1 MTMKSLLRDA
11 IVSSLVPVEF
21 PDNEGLVSAGGQ
33 NHLRV
38 LGVGGDLSHPAI
50 VASQRSPQLQGLSHP
65 WLRPFLKNC
74 SNNSYSDLN
83 IYKSTSSQSFSMLG
97 TEVFHSTN
105 IERSGIFCQQS
116 IHI

>member
-50 VASQRSPQLQGLSHP
+50 VPPQGAPQLQSLGHP
-65 WLRPFLKNC
+65 GNLR
-74 SNNSYSDLN
+74 
-83 IYKSTSSQSFSMLG
+83 
-97 TEVFHSTN
+97 
-105 IERSGIFCQQS
+105 R
-116 IHI
+116 